1 MKKAELEY
9 ECNTIKHYHHTN
21 GISEGTL
28 AYELLVGLCD
38 PFFFLH
44 APFKNRAVV
53 I

>member
-1 MKKAELEY
+1 MKKAELEC

-38 PFFFLH
+38 PFLFSCIHRLKTE
-44 APFKNRAVV
+44 PW
-53 I
+53 

>member
-28 AYELLVGLCD
+28 AYELLVGYVTH
-38 PFFFLH
+38 FFSCMRRLKTE
-44 APFKNRAVV
+44 PW
-53 I
+53 